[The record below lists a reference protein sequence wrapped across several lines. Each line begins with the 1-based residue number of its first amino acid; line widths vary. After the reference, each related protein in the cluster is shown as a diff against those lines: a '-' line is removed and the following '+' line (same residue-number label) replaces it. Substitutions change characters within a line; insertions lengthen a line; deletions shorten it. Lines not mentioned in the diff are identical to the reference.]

1 MNLID
6 ALELLKHDV
15 PNGSPS
21 FRVSLACGFS
31 PLHLKTF
38 LAAHLRARL
47 PQRRIQ
53 IETGVFGDLAG
64 NIERLDS
71 SKFDALAVVIEWE
84 DLDPRLGIRSL
95 GGWRSGDLRDI
106 VDSAIQKT
114 ERLEHALT
122 DACRLLPTSCCLP
135 TLPLPPLSPSRP
147 IQSSPCELQ
156 LRQIAASLATVI
168 CKQAGGRVVSA
179 QALDELSPPSGRF
192 DVKSE
197 LVTGFPYKLVHA
209 SFIGELL
216 AAIIHN
222 SPPKKGL
229 ITDLDETLWSG
240 ILGEVGVE
248 GICWSLDQHAQMHGL
263 YQQFLSSL
271 ASAGILIGVASK
283 NDPILVNEA
292 FDRKD
297 ILLSKDDVFPLE
309 IHWTRKSE
317 SVERILK
324 IWNINP
330 DSVVFV
336 DDSPMEVAEVKSAFP
351 EMVCVTF
358 PTADSQANWRLLYEL
373 RNLFGKSL
381 VSEEDSIRL
390 SSIRAATALRE
401 STHSPRTSAEGF
413 LAEAKAS
420 IVFNI
425 GRQIAD
431 TRAFEL
437 VNKTNQFNLNGRRL
451 DETAWANYLNN
462 PASFLLTVT
471 YQDKYGPLGKIAALM
486 GTSEGKGLKVD
497 VWVMS
502 CRAFSRRIEHQCLN
516 YLFTKFAAE
525 EIAFDYQATSR
536 NGPFGEFLGQ
546 LFDPPLSGNIRLSK
560 ATFSER
566 TPVLFHRVE
575 ETNN

>member
-1 MNLID
+1 VNLIE
-6 ALELLKHDV
+6 ALELLKRDV
-15 PNGSPS
+15 PSGMPS
-21 FRVSLACGFS
+21 FRVFLACGFS

-53 IETGVFGDLAG
+53 IEIGVFGDLAG
-64 NIERLDS
+64 NIERLDVS
-71 SKFDALAVVIEWE
+71 EFDALAVVIEWE

-106 VDSAIQKT
+106 VHSATQKT
-114 ERLEHALT
+114 DRLERALT
-122 DACRLLPTSCCLP
+122 KACRLLPTSCCLP

-147 IQSSPCELQ
+147 IQSSPCELH
-156 LRQIAASLATVI
+156 LRQLAISLASVI
-168 CKQAGGRVVSA
+168 CEEARGRVVSA
-179 QALDELSPPSGRF
+179 QALDELSSPSGRF

-197 LVTGFPYKLVHA
+197 LLTGFPYKLAHA
-209 SFIGELL
+209 SLVGELL
-216 AAIIHN
+216 AGIIHN
-222 SPPKKGL
+222 PPPKKGL

-248 GICWSLDQHAQMHGL
+248 GICWSLDQHSQMHGL

-271 ASAGILIGVASK
+271 ASAGVLIGVASK
-283 NDPILVNEA
+283 NDPILVKQA

-297 ILLSKDDVFPLE
+297 ILLSKDDIFPLE

-330 DSVVFV
+330 DSVIFI

-358 PTADSQANWRLLYEL
+358 PTADPQAIWGLLYKL
-373 RNLFGKSL
+373 RDFFGKSL

-390 SSIRAATALRE
+390 SSIRSATALRA
-401 STHSPRTSAEGF
+401 STQSPRTSAEMF
-413 LAEAKAS
+413 FADAKAS
-420 IVFNI
+420 IIFNM
-425 GRQIAD
+425 GRQISD

-451 DETAWANYLNN
+451 DETAWANYLKN

-471 YQDKYGPLGKIAALM
+471 YQDKYGPLGKIAALV
-486 GTSEGKGLKVD
+486 GTSEGKKLNVD
-497 VWVMS
+497 FWVMS

-516 YLFTKFAAE
+516 FLFTKFGTE
-525 EIAFDYQATSR
+525 EIALDYQATSR

-546 LFDPPLSGNIRLSK
+546 FIESLFSGSIKISK
-560 ATFSER
+560 AAFFER
-566 TPVLFHRVE
+566 TPGLFHSVQE
-575 ETNN
+575 INN